1 MRFHNGLIRSSRMR
15 DPARG
20 AFGRMRLAGFCR
32 ISCAHAYT
40 VAASTPTTNSATP
53 GRSVQPVV
61 CQAYVRHHIQAS
73 QYDEQE
79 RRNAKEACDQAE
91 STADQ
96 AGEQRE
102 QQVS

>member
-53 GRSVQPVV
+53 AVP
-61 CQAYVRHHIQAS
+61 YS
-73 QYDEQE
+73 QSYAK
-79 RRNAKEACDQAE
+79 RTSGITYKPRNTTSRNAGMPKEACDQAE

-96 AGEQRE
+96 ACEQRE

>member
-32 ISCAHAYT
+32 ISCGKHADHEQRD
-40 VAASTPTTNSATP
+40 S